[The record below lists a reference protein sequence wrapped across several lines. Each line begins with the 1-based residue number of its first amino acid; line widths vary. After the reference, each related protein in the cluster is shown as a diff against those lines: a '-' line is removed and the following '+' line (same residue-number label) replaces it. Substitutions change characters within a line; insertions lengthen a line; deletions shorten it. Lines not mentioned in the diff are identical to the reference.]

1 MSVELKSKEY
11 VVTNVERY
19 NNYRGATVLK
29 DAEVGDTIQFYTT
42 IRDYSGASN
51 GGYYAPTVN
60 VRIVKPDTDLVIVNW
75 GYQKDIKR
83 VIDNSLTLVEKV
95 N

>member
-29 DAEVGDTIQFYTT
+29 EVEVGDTIQFYTT

-60 VRIVKPDTDLVIVNW
+60 VRIVKPDTDVVIVNW
-75 GYQKDIKR
+75 GYQKDIER
-83 VIDNSLTLVEKV
+83 VINNSLTLEEKV